1 MIQNPNKLKP
11 FFENIT
17 FEEND
22 GKMILNM
29 GPQHP
34 SAHGQ
39 LKLVLELDGERV
51 VRAMPEVGFMHRG
64 MEKMAENMTYQEFVP
79 VTDRMDYVASSANNF
94 AFCGAVEK
102 LCGIEVPRRAQII
115 RTMLLE
121 INRICSHLLFLATH
135 ALDVGA
141 MTVFLY
147 AFRERE
153 YLLDLLE
160 SYCGAR
166 LTHNSIKI
174 GGVFVDLPR
183 GWCEQLLAF
192 CDKFPNDIKDYENL
206 LTENRI
212 WRMRLEN
219 VGTISR
225 DDALSMGCSGVMLRA
240 SGVKWDLRK
249 EQSYLIYDELDF
261 NVPYSDKGDSYAR
274 YLLYMQEMHESLKI
288 LRQCVPLYEQS
299 EPQLLADAPE
309 YVSASKEQIMTQNY
323 SLMQHFVLVTQGL
336 KAPAGEVYFASES
349 PKGELG
355 VYISSV
361 GEGKPYRVKF
371 RTPSFFHCA
380 AYEDVLVG
388 HYIADVVTIVGSSNI
403 ILGEIDR

>member
-1 MIQNPNKLKP
+1 MMQNPNKLKP
-11 FFENIT
+11 FFENIE
-17 FEEND
+17 FENND

-39 LKLVLELDGERV
+39 LKLVLELDGEKV
-51 VRAMPEVGFMHRG
+51 TRAMPEVGFMHRG
-64 MEKMAENMTYQEFVP
+64 MEKMAENMTYQEFIP
-79 VTDRMDYVASSANNF
+79 VTDRMDYVASSANNY
-94 AFCGAVEK
+94 AFCAAVEK

-115 RTMLLE
+115 RTMILE

-141 MTVFLY
+141 MTIFLY

-160 SYCGAR
+160 NYCGAR

-174 GGVFVDLPR
+174 GGVFVDLPD
-183 GWCEQLLAF
+183 GWCDQLIAF

-219 VGTISR
+219 VGTISKE
-225 DDALSMGCSGVMLRA
+225 DAINLGCTGIMLRA
-240 SGVKWDLRK
+240 SGMPWDLRK
-249 EQSYLIYDELDF
+249 EEPYLIYDELDF
-261 NVPYSDKGDSYAR
+261 EVPYSNKGDSYAR
-274 YLLYMQEMHESLKI
+274 YLLYMEEMRQSISI
-288 LRQCVPLYEQS
+288 LRQCIPLYQS
-299 EPQLLADAPE
+299 SHPKLLADSPN

-323 SLMQHFVLVTQGL
+323 SLMQHFTLITQGL
-336 KAPAGEVYFASES
+336 KAPIGEVYFASES

-355 VYISSV
+355 VYINST
-361 GEGKPYRVKF
+361 GEGRPYRVKF

-380 AYEDVLVG
+380 AYEDILPG
-388 HYIADVVTIVGSSNI
+388 HYIADVVTVVGSSNI